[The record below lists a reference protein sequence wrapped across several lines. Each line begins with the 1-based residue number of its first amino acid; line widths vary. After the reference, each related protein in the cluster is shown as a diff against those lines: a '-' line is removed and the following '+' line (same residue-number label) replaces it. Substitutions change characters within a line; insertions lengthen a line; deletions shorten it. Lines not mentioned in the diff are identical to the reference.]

1 MSGTVVR
8 NFEIKDLASRQSRF
22 IIALVAAILAIA
34 AVVLRLSL
42 WRYDLR
48 VPITYNGDAL
58 FELVY
63 IKPLTEHVWNNYI
76 PELGAPFGV
85 DAVDWPVGRS
95 LDYALMKLLS
105 LVVRDPF
112 LLVNVFWLL
121 TIAFDGAFAALFFRY
136 LRIRRLWAV
145 LFGTL
150 YAIIP
155 FTFYRNIGHLCLT
168 HFIVPGAAYLAVSVA
183 EGKTLFFRTR
193 DTSLRPDTAINVW
206 VAVAACLAAG
216 LTFPYWAFFS
226 CILIAIGCVIGFAR
240 TKSKSVL
247 FTALVF
253 IVLIGCAKVA
263 DVTPTLV
270 HWYRHG
276 QSTALNYRSEAE
288 ADIYGLTIRQMF
300 TPITGHPF
308 RPLLLVRDKI
318 FAAGFP
324 HDQNESSAANLG
336 MISAIGFVVLL
347 IVAIAHPRGKI
358 LGDNRIQIF
367 AGCVV
372 GLVLIAGVGGFG
384 SLFNVFVI
392 RTFRCY
398 NRVSPFISLLSLGT
412 VAIVY
417 DKVFCRNRPHFE
429 YLMAVLTLGFG
440 TMDQIPGGLANAR
453 DRDRQRFHNDH
464 HSIATLESR
473 LAPGSMVFELPD
485 SSIPEVAR
493 YGKMDIYD
501 NARPYLHSK
510 TLRWSWGA
518 LLGRHHDWAQ
528 KTASLKPPDMV
539 ERLAWAGFSG
549 ILLDRAGYSDKT
561 LERELG
567 TLLESSAKV
576 ETRGRWVFFDIRE
589 FRAKL
594 ISGLSQSDIVREEK
608 AATDPISFTRYR
620 LGSHI
625 YFGQGGDSDR
635 FKVRGWSGTEPEFTW
650 TEGKSAV
657 LQFTN
662 VPPGHPLILKVTA
675 NALTFDPIV
684 VHANGQKVAKWQIT
698 SAVGEHTASI
708 PMGVVDNTKRLQIE
722 FWFSK
727 PVSPKSIGLNAD
739 TRILGLC
746 VFDLVLQEGAVEDSH
761 PR

>member
-1 MSGTVVR
+1 MQQR
-8 NFEIKDLASRQSRF
+8 DLSNLGVTALPLRLPRASW
-22 IIALVAAILAIA
+22 LVGASAAILA
-34 AVVLRLSL
+34 VCVTFVRLGL
-42 WRYDLR
+42 WHAELR
-48 VPITYNGDAL
+48 VPIDYSGDAL

-63 IKPLTEHVWNNYI
+63 IKPLTKHVWNNYI

-105 LVVRDPF
+105 LAVRDPF

-121 TIAFDGAFAALFFRY
+121 TIAFDGAFAALFFRH
-136 LRIRRLWAV
+136 LRIRPLWAV

-150 YAIIP
+150 YAIIIP

-193 DTSLRPDTAINVW
+193 DTSLRPDMAINVW

-226 CILIAIGCVIGFAR
+226 CMLIAIGCVIGFAR

-276 QSTALNYRSEAE
+276 QSTALNYRSEAQ
-288 ADIYGLTIRQMF
+288 ADTYGLTIRQMF

-318 FAAGFP
+318 LAAGFP
-324 HDQNESSAANLG
+324 HDQNESSFANLG
-336 MISAIGFVVLL
+336 MIGAIGFVVLL
-347 IVAIAHPRGKI
+347 IVTIAHPRGKI
-358 LGDNRIQIF
+358 LGDNRIRIF

-392 RTFRCY
+392 HAFRCY

-417 DKVFCRNRPHFE
+417 DKVFRRNRPHFE
-429 YLMAVLTLGFG
+429 YLVAVLTLGFG
-440 TMDQIPGGLANAR
+440 AMDQIPGGLADAR
-453 DRDRQRFHNDH
+453 DSDRQRFYNDH

-485 SSIPEVAR
+485 SSIPPVAP

-518 LLGRHHDWAQ
+518 LLGRHHDWAR
-528 KTASLKPPDMV
+528 KTGSLKPPDML

-561 LERELG
+561 LERGLG
-567 TLLESSAKV
+567 TLLDSSAKV
-576 ETRGRWVFFDIRE
+576 ETGGRWVFFDIRE
-589 FRAKL
+589 FR
-594 ISGLSQSDIVREEK
+594 G
-608 AATDPISFTRYR
+608 YR

-625 YFGQGGDSDR
+625 YFGQDGGSDR
-635 FKVRGWSGTEPEFTW
+635 FKVRGWSGTERKATW

-684 VHANGQKVAKWQIT
+684 VYANGQKVAEWQIT

-708 PMGVVDNTKRLQIE
+708 PMGVVDNTRRLQIE

-746 VFDLVLQEGAVEDSH
+746 VFDLVLQEGGG
-761 PR
+761 